1 MPIEKT
7 DGIRIGNHS
16 GRRNKNGVFR
26 PEHNDRNFDISHA
39 PHINPDKVKDNKVV
53 MFWASKEQKQRNI
66 SIDEYE
72 LSFYNDLFRKQLSIQ
87 NQKHI
92 VSRHKEKVKTMEQ
105 FRKCRNYCP
114 EEDIITLGNHDNCV
128 SPEVL
133 WEIAEAYC
141 KYHMATFV
149 QCVLLNVSIHVDE
162 DNAAPHVH
170 LRKVWIAKAKEQIE
184 YERKR
189 YFENPDRYTKKK
201 CPQLPEEDYVIV
213 HQNASLR
220 QMGIERPDPEKPE
233 GRYNNAKQTYSAM
246 CRKKLIE
253 LAQERNISLELTP
266 KPSDEVG
273 LNLMKYK
280 LKITEQ
286 KLQEV
291 EEKSTS
297 MQEELAEKSDE
308 LAALIHT
315 LENPLPVPPKKPM
328 KKLLESESDYEKRI
342 SADAKYQAELSEYY
356 TKLEQLPAVQSV
368 RKKMKELEEMKKSL
382 QNQIE
387 EEMQRRTR
395 TFYDKR
401 LLEFIKEIQRIKIPD
416 SEESL
421 YEYYKRTEIK
431 ENETLPEHLWNVAEK
446 EDTETKNSH
455 KQQNY
460 TL

>member
-1 MPIEKT
+1 MPIEKN
-7 DGIRIGNHS
+7 DKIRIGNHS

-26 PEHNDRNFDISHA
+26 PEHNDRNFDLTHA

-72 LSFYNDLFRKQLSIQ
+72 LSFYNDLFRKQLLIQ

-92 VSRHKEKVKTMEQ
+92 NSRHKEKVKPMEQ

-114 EEDIITLGNHDNCV
+114 EEDIITLGNSDNCV

-133 WEIAEAYC
+133 WEITEAYC

-149 QCVLLNVSIHVDE
+149 QCVLLNVSMHVDE
-162 DNAAPHVH
+162 NNAAPHVH
-170 LRKVWIAKAKEQIE
+170 LRKVWIATAKEQIE
-184 YERKR
+184 YERKK
-189 YFENPDRYTKKK
+189 YFANPDKYIKKK

-253 LAQERNISLELTP
+253 LAQEREISLELTP

-273 LNLMKYK
+273 LELLQYK
-280 LKITEQ
+280 LRMTEQ
-286 KLQEV
+286 KLQEA

-308 LAALIHT
+308 LATLIHT
-315 LENPLPVPPKKPM
+315 LKNPLPVPPKKP
-328 KKLLESESDYEKRI
+328 KKKPLESEPDYEKRI
-342 SADAKYQAELSEYY
+342 SADAEYQARLSEYY
-356 TKLEQLPAVQSV
+356 TRLEQLPAVQSV

-382 QNQIE
+382 QHQIE
-387 EEMQRRTR
+387 EEVQRRTR
-395 TFYDKR
+395 TFCDKR
-401 LLEFIKEIQRIKIPD
+401 LLEFVKELQQVKMPD

-421 YEYYKRTEIK
+421 YAYYKRTEIK
-431 ENETLPEHLWNVAEK
+431 EHETLPEHLWNVAEK
-446 EDTETKNSH
+446 EDLQKCTSDREI
-455 KQQNY
+455 
-460 TL
+460 

>member
-1 MPIEKT
+1 MPIEKS
-7 DGIRIGNHS
+7 DKIRVGNHS
-16 GRRNKNGVFR
+16 GRRNKNGIFR
-26 PEHNDRNFDISHA
+26 PEHNDRNFDLTHASHIA
-39 PHINPDKVKDNKVV
+39 PDKVKDNKVIL
-53 MFWASKEQKQRNI
+53 FWASKEQKQRNI

-72 LSFYNDLFRKQLSIQ
+72 LSFYNDLFRTQLGIQ

-92 VSRHKEKVKTMEQ
+92 VSQHKEKVKTMEQ
-105 FRKCRNYCP
+105 FRRCPRYCP

-128 SPEVL
+128 SPEIL
-133 WEIAEAYC
+133 WEITEAYC
-141 KYHMATFV
+141 HWHMETFC
-149 QCVLLNVSIHVDE
+149 QCILLDVALHVDE
-162 DNAAPHVH
+162 PDAAPHVH

-273 LNLMKYK
+273 LELLQYK
-280 LKITEQ
+280 LKTAEQ
-286 KLQEV
+286 KLQTA
-291 EEKSTS
+291 EEKNIS
-297 MQEELAEKSDE
+297 MQEELSE
-308 LAALIHT
+308 LIYT

-342 SADAKYQAELSEYY
+342 SADAKYQAQLSEYY
-356 TKLEQLPAVQSV
+356 TRLEQLPAVQSV
-368 RKKMKELEEMKKSL
+368 RKKMKELEEMKKTL

-387 EEMQRRTR
+387 EEVKKRTR

-401 LLEFIKEIQRIKIPD
+401 LLEFVKELQKIKMPD

-421 YEYYKRTEIK
+421 YAYYKQAELK
-431 ENETLPEHLWNVAEK
+431 ENETLPEHLWSVAEK
-446 EDTETKNSH
+446 ESP
-455 KQQNY
+455 QQFIHDKEM
-460 TL
+460 

>member
-72 LSFYNDLFRKQLSIQ
+72 LSFYNDLFRTQLLIQ
-87 NQKHI
+87 NQKYLN
-92 VSRHKEKVKTMEQ
+92 SRHHEKVKTMEQ

-114 EEDIITLGNHDNCV
+114 EEDIITLGNRDNCA

-133 WEIAEAYC
+133 WEIAKAYC
-141 KYHMATFV
+141 HWHMSTFF
-149 QCVLLNVSIHVDE
+149 QCILLDIALHVDE
-162 DNAAPHVH
+162 SNAAPHVH

-189 YFENPDRYTKKK
+189 YFENPDKYTKKK

-220 QMGIERPDPEKPE
+220 QMGIERPDPEKME

-273 LNLMKYK
+273 LELLQYK
-280 LKITEQ
+280 LRMAEQ
-286 KLQEV
+286 NLQEA
-291 EEKSTS
+291 EEKNTS

-308 LAALIHT
+308 LTALIHT
-315 LENPLPVPPKKPM
+315 LENPLPVPPKKPK

-342 SADAKYQAELSEYY
+342 SSDTEYQTRLSEYY
-356 TKLEQLPAVQSV
+356 ERLEQLPAVQSV

-382 QNQIE
+382 QHQIE
-387 EEMQRRTR
+387 EEVQRRTR

-401 LLEFIKEIQRIKIPD
+401 LLEFVKELQRIKMPD
-416 SEESL
+416 SKESL
-421 YEYYKRTEIK
+421 YAYYKQTEIK
-431 ENETLPEHLWNVAEK
+431 EHETLPEHLWNVAEK
-446 EDTETKNSH
+446 ENLKKYISDKEI
-455 KQQNY
+455 
-460 TL
+460 

>member
-26 PEHNDRNFDISHA
+26 PEHNDRNFDLTHA
-39 PHINPDKVKDNKVV
+39 PHINPDRVKDNKVV

-87 NQKHI
+87 NQRHI
-92 VSRHKEKVKTMEQ
+92 NSRHKEKVKTMEQ

-114 EEDIITLGNHDNCV
+114 EEDIITLGNYDNCV

-141 KYHMATFV
+141 KYHMSTFV
-149 QCVLLNVSIHVDE
+149 QCILLSVSMHVDE
-162 DNAAPHVH
+162 SNAAPHVH

-189 YFENPDRYTKKK
+189 YFENPDKYTKKK

-253 LAQERNISLELTP
+253 LAQERNIPLELTP

-280 LKITEQ
+280 LKMTEQ
-286 KLQEV
+286 KLQEA

-315 LENPLPVPPKKPM
+315 LENPLPVPPKKPL
-328 KKLLESESDYEKRI
+328 KKLFESESDYENRI
-342 SADAKYQAELSEYY
+342 SSDAEYQARLSEYY

-387 EEMQRRTR
+387 EEVQRRTR

-431 ENETLPEHLWNVAEK
+431 EHETLPEHLWNVAEK
-446 EDTETKNSH
+446 EDLQKYISDREI
-455 KQQNY
+455 
-460 TL
+460 